1 MLIIQTRKWVE
12 KKNDIK
18 RVHGKEK
25 QKEKENH
32 RDGELEGKL
41 NWKYEKM
48 PSSEREKI
56 EKREI
61 ECVQHY
67 TSKAKKGKRKE
78 EKREK
83 TRESMAEKN

>member
-41 NWKYEKM
+41 N
-48 PSSEREKI
+48 
-56 EKREI
+56 
-61 ECVQHY
+61 
-67 TSKAKKGKRKE
+67 
-78 EKREK
+78 
-83 TRESMAEKN
+83 